1 VEYPALERIEQLVK
15 SLDGLQQRMAD
26 RVDELRAQPVE
37 VSDEA
42 GLLRVVAD
50 HGGRIE
56 RVEISAR
63 AMRLGSPE
71 LSDEI
76 TALVRKAQQVA
87 TDRLQES
94 MRETLGT
101 DAAFPL
107 D

>member
-1 VEYPALERIEQLVK
+1 MEYPALERIEQLVK
-15 SLDGLQQRMAD
+15 SLDGLQQRMGE

-37 VSDEA
+37 VSDDN

-63 AMRLGSPE
+63 AMRCGSEE
-71 LSDEI
+71 LSEEI
-76 TALVRKAQQVA
+76 TALVRRAQQVA
-87 TDRLQES
+87 ADRMQES
-94 MRETLGT
+94 MRDVLGT
-101 DAAFPL
+101 DAGYPL